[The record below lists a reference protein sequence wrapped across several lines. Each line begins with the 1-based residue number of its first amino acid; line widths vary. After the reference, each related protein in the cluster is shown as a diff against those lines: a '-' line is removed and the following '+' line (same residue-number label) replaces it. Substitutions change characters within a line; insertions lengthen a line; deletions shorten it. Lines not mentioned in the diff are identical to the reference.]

1 MNELLE
7 KAKRDYPHG
16 TNFRSMYDGELTHNS
31 SGVIDDFNGS
41 IYVKDEYYGWW
52 RCIYDKE
59 KNKWAE
65 IINQSNMTQQEFN
78 DLKVGDFINNYE
90 ILHKYKEFLI
100 VRCEDGHDLFDL
112 NKINKLGLKVKP
124 KTFMGLEIKKYD
136 NVPCEI
142 NGNFLTYL
150 IEIKEN
156 SILIAHKKNGEY
168 SFAHTP
174 TSIRIL

>member
-1 MNELLE
+1 MNEILE
-7 KAKRDYPHG
+7 KAKQMYPIG
-16 TNFRSMYDGELTHNS
+16 TKFRSIFDVELTHNS
-31 SGVIDDFNGS
+31 SSVFDDLKGS

-59 KNKWAE
+59 LNQWAE

-142 NGNFLTYL
+142 NGNELAYL
-150 IEIKEN
+150 VEVKQDILFYKYIRN
-156 SILIAHKKNGEY
+156 TSIVYTLVPN
-168 SFAHTP
+168 
-174 TSIRIL
+174 SIRIL

>member
-1 MNELLE
+1 MNELLG
-7 KAKRDYPHG
+7 KAKRDYPIG
-16 TNFRSMYDGELTHNS
+16 TKFRSIYDDGVTHNS
-31 SGVIDDFNGS
+31 TNVFDDNNGGV
-41 IYVKDEYYGWW
+41 YVKDEYYGWW

-65 IINQSNMTQQEFN
+65 IIKEETMTQQEFN

-142 NGNFLTYL
+142 NGNELAYL
-150 IEIKEN
+150 VEVKQDILFYKYIRN
-156 SILIAHKKNGEY
+156 TSIVYTLV
-168 SFAHTP
+168 T

>member
-7 KAKRDYPHG
+7 KAKQMYPIG
-16 TNFRSMYDGELTHNS
+16 TKFESLYKSNYYVVTKPIFIRYENVYTFDE
-31 SGVIDDFNGS
+31 NGD
-41 IYVKDEYYGWW
+41 I
-52 RCIYDKE
+52 RCIYDIE

-65 IINQSNMTQQEFN
+65 IINQSNMKQQEFN

-90 ILHKYKEFLI
+90 ILHKYNEFLI

-112 NKINKLGLKVKP
+112 NKINKLGLKVKS

-136 NVPCEI
+136 NVPCEV
-142 NGNFLTYL
+142 NGNELAYL
-150 IEIKEN
+150 VEVKQDILFYKYIRN
-156 SILIAHKKNGEY
+156 TSIVYTLV
-168 SFAHTP
+168 T